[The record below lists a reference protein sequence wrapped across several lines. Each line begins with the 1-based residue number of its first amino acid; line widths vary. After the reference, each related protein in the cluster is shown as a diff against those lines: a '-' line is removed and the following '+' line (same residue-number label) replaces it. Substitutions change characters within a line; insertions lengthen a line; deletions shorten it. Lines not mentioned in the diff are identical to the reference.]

1 MIDKYNII
9 IVGGGPAGI
18 SAGIYGKYDGNN
30 PLILEEKTLAWIP
43 ENHVNLLDKLEG
55 FPGLLNTVNG
65 DELIKKFKH
74 SLSEMEV
81 EYKENTRVYSIKRHG
96 SSFIVK
102 TGVEQY
108 KTKAIVL
115 ATGTLPLEL
124 PDNLVQDYKKDIYYF
139 AYDKFQDYIGK
150 EVVVLGS
157 RNSGSTAAIYLAE
170 NGVKVTIIEI
180 KPEVQAK
187 EKHTK
192 YFNGLGIR
200 TITNAKV
207 EKLVGKDNKLEKVTY
222 IKDGKYY
229 DIDCKAIFCYI
240 GVVPNV
246 KLAKS
251 LGVKLDE
258 NNYVETNFYQSS
270 NVEGIFVAGDMC
282 GDLKHIIA
290 ASGQGAKAAYNVNK
304 YFNSIH
310 K

>member
-18 SAGIYGKYDGNN
+18 AAGIYGKYDGNN

-65 DELIKKFKH
+65 NELIDRFKH

-81 EYKENTRVYSIKRHG
+81 EYKENSRVNSIIRQG
-96 SSFIVK
+96 SEFIVK
-102 TGVEQY
+102 TDTNKY
-108 KTKAIVL
+108 KTTAVVL

-124 PDNLVQDYKKDIYYF
+124 PETLVGDYKKDVFYF

-170 NGVKVTIIEI
+170 HGVRVTIIEI

-192 YFNGLGIR
+192 YFKGLGIR
-200 TITNAKV
+200 TITDAKV
-207 EKLVGKDNKLEKVTY
+207 TKLSGKNKKLETVSY
-222 IKDGKYY
+222 LKDGKNY
-229 DIDCKAIFCYI
+229 DINCRAIFCYI
-240 GVVPNV
+240 GIVPNI
-246 KLAKS
+246 KLASS

-258 NNYVETNFYQSS
+258 NNYAVTNFYQTTDIDG
-270 NVEGIFVAGDMC
+270 VFVAGDMC
-282 GDLKHIIA
+282 GDLKHIVA
-290 ASGQGAKAAYNVNK
+290 ASGQGAKAAYNINK
-304 YFNSIH
+304 YLNSH
-310 K
+310 H